1 MKKGFLSVIL
11 MMTACVS
18 WAQNFQLHYDFGRKI
33 YSDEEATRPM
43 VTLTYEQFKADGL
56 GNWFWF
62 VDFDMYHDGMKGA
75 YAEISREFTISRLSP
90 SLSLEAHVEYD
101 GGMTTF
107 KSGGGTRFQ
116 NAALVG
122 AAINGHNA
130 DFSTTW
136 SVQALYKQNFKYENS
151 VAYPSMQLTGVWSTT
166 FASGKCTFSGYID
179 LWRGEKTNGH
189 GTLVMMTEP
198 QLWYNISKHFSV
210 GTEVEISDNFVMP
223 ECATDKSFYVNPT
236 LAVKYNF

>member
-90 SLSLEAHVEYD
+90 SLS
-101 GGMTTF
+101 
-107 KSGGGTRFQ
+107 
-116 NAALVG
+116 
-122 AAINGHNA
+122 
-130 DFSTTW
+130 
-136 SVQALYKQNFKYENS
+136 
-151 VAYPSMQLTGVWSTT
+151 
-166 FASGKCTFSGYID
+166 
-179 LWRGEKTNGH
+179 
-189 GTLVMMTEP
+189 
-198 QLWYNISKHFSV
+198 WYF
-210 GTEVEISDNFVMP
+210 
-223 ECATDKSFYVNPT
+223 
-236 LAVKYNF
+236 